1 MTDLLR
7 VLPHFPTSQYASL
20 IPALEKHQ
28 VTTSELLTLEAADLG
43 KRTQLPL
50 LELKRLCNAVLD
62 ALHSDL
68 GVADGANKAT
78 TTAVDGGDE
87 AEKGE
92 KEEQRQRQHGS
103 LHPSSSSIKPRWDSI
118 STLDP
123 ALDAS
128 LGGGIPTGCLTELTG
143 ESGAGKTQ
151 FLLSLLLS
159 VQLPPPHGTGR
170 NALYVS
176 TEAPLS
182 TRRLTQMLNNNP
194 LFKSV
199 PIIERPSL
207 DNIISTTTPD
217 LESQEHILTYQVPV
231 EVERRDIGLIVLDSV
246 AANYRAEFDRSA
258 RNDSGGGGGGPA
270 GEGRAA
276 KGAGQN
282 MGARSAELVRLGM
295 LLRELARTHSLAVV
309 VSNQV
314 ADRFDRAGGSPALTR
329 NPPPPPPTTTTTTRS
344 YGRNVAGGGRR
355 GRHEE
360 SSPLASRSKD
370 LDQAPLPHVDPTS
383 SMADALPPSS
393 MSYGGGGSGGG
404 GGGDDDGPPV
414 QVPPPSMF
422 DEITGPPA
430 PPALNLDHQQRWFTG
445 WGDDPDPS
453 SSQSL
458 KTPSLGLV
466 WATQIA
472 CRIALFKAPRYGRSK
487 YVEDDDVGGT
497 GAPILKTWRRWMKV
511 VFAPHVAA
519 MGPGLEGCA
528 EFEITM
534 GGLKGVHR

>member
-1 MTDLLR
+1 MTDLPR
-7 VLPHFPTSQYASL
+7 VLPHFPTSQYANL
-20 IPALEKHQ
+20 IPTLERHQ

-50 LELKRLCNAVLD
+50 LDLKRLCNAVLD

-68 GVADGANKAT
+68 GVSDGANEEAAAATAAAGGKENGTEQQEEEEGDRQLETPRHNFFSLKA
-78 TTAVDGGDE
+78 
-87 AEKGE
+87 
-92 KEEQRQRQHGS
+92 
-103 LHPSSSSIKPRWDSI
+103 RWMSI

-128 LGGGIPTGCLTELTG
+128 LGGGIPTGYITELTG

-151 FLLSLLLS
+151 FLLSLLLA

-170 NALYVS
+170 NALYIS

-182 TRRLTQMLNNNP
+182 TRRLAQMLNNNP
-194 LFKSV
+194 LFSSV
-199 PIIERPSL
+199 PASERPSL

-246 AANYRAEFDRSA
+246 AANYRAEFDRSS
-258 RNDSGGGGGGPA
+258 RNGPGGTA
-270 GEGRAA
+270 GEGGP

-295 LLRELARTHSLAVV
+295 LLRDLARNHNLAVV

-314 ADRFDRAGGSPALTR
+314 ADRFDRAGFGPASTAR
-329 NPPPPPPTTTTTTRS
+329 HPSAS
-344 YGRNVAGGGRR
+344 YNSNAAGAGGGRR
-355 GRHEE
+355 GIGHGE
-360 SSPLASRSKD
+360 SSPLASRSKNPG
-370 LDQAPLPHVDPTS
+370 QVPLPHVEPTS
-383 SMADALPPSS
+383 SMADVLPRSS
-393 MSYGGGGSGGG
+393 MSYG
-404 GGGDDDGPPV
+404 DHEDEGPPPPR
-414 QVPPPSMF
+414 QPPPPPPSMI

-445 WGDDPDPS
+445 WGDDPHPTS
-453 SSQSL
+453 AQSL

-472 CRIALFKAPRYGRSK
+472 CRIALLKAPRYGKSK
-487 YVEDDDVGGT
+487 YAEDDDAGGT
-497 GAPILKTWRRWMKV
+497 GTPTLKTWRRWMKV
-511 VFAPHVAA
+511 VFAPHIAA

-534 GGLKGVHR
+534 GGLKGITR

>member
-20 IPALEKHQ
+20 IPALERHQ

-50 LELKRLCNAVLD
+50 LDLKRLCNAVLD
-62 ALHSDL
+62 ALQADL
-68 GVADGANKAT
+68 GASGRDSKAA
-78 TTAVDGGDE
+78 TAAGGDDE
-87 AEKGE
+87 AEEGVGA
-92 KEEQRQRQHGS
+92 QQHEGQPGG
-103 LHPSSSSIKPRWDSI
+103 LLRHDFTALKARWSSI

-123 ALDAS
+123 ALDDR
-128 LGGGIPTGCLTELTG
+128 LGGGIPTGYITELTG

-151 FLLSLLLS
+151 FLLSLLLA

-170 NALYVS
+170 NALYIS

-194 LFKSV
+194 LFQSV
-199 PIIERPSL
+199 PAGERPSL

-231 EVERRDIGLIVLDSV
+231 EVERRDVGLIVLDSV

-258 RNDSGGGGGGPA
+258 RKDPGGLGPV
-270 GEGRAA
+270 GEGGRA
-276 KGAGQN
+276 AGQN
-282 MGARSAELVRLGM
+282 MGARGADLVRLGM
-295 LLRELARTHSLAVV
+295 LLRDLARRHNLAVV

-314 ADRFDRAGGSPALTR
+314 ADRFDQGPGSGPASLAR
-329 NPPPPPPTTTTTTRS
+329 NPPPPPPTTTTIS
-344 YGRNVAGGGRR
+344 YSRDVAAGGGGQRS
-355 GRHEE
+355 HEQ
-360 SSPLASRSKD
+360 SSPLAARSKNPA
-370 LDQAPLPHVDPTS
+370 QAPMPHVEPTS
-383 SMADALPPSS
+383 SMADALPRSS
-393 MSYGGGGSGGG
+393 MSYG
-404 GGGDDDGPPV
+404 DNEDEAPPARPAPP
-414 QVPPPSMF
+414 PPPSMV
-422 DEITGPPA
+422 DELAGPPA
-430 PPALNLDHQQRWFTG
+430 PPALNFDHQQRWFTG
-445 WGDDPDPS
+445 WGDDPYS
-453 SSQSL
+453 SSTQSL

-472 CRIALFKAPRYGRSK
+472 CRIALFKAPRYGKSK
-487 YVEDDDVGGT
+487 YAEDDDAGGT
-497 GAPILKTWRRWMKV
+497 GMPMLKTWRRWMKV

-534 GGLKGVHR
+534 GGLKGSLK